1 MEDFVFE
8 IFIVQ
13 IVDFG
18 VDFVEFFIFADE
30 EVFQSSCFLFID
42 AFGEFFIEFYDEL
55 FFLFELG
62 FVIFEFCV
70 LDFHKFVE
78 FF

>member
-1 MEDFVFE
+1 MADFGFFIFQIFVEFGDFHLEDFIFE

-18 VDFVEFFIFADE
+18 VDFIEFFIFAHE

-42 AFGEFFIEFYDEL
+42 AFGAFFIEF
-55 FFLFELG
+55 
-62 FVIFEFCV
+62 
-70 LDFHKFVE
+70 
-78 FF
+78 

>member
-1 MEDFVFE
+1 
-8 IFIVQ
+8 
-13 IVDFG
+13 
-18 VDFVEFFIFADE
+18 
-30 EVFQSSCFLFID
+30 
-42 AFGEFFIEFYDEL
+42 L